1 MKNKKP
7 LLITLAVFCATLL
20 LITVTA
26 LLLRGRGGA
35 GFRNDDAPYPYQ
47 WTERSDGTVRL
58 TLDGSSLPE
67 GVWTAGDPGDDVAA
81 AELGETKRGKATAT
95 LTPAAEGRAELS
107 FVLMNGEEQLAEV
120 RLAIETLQKAN
131 GLAVTVIDHSEQA
144 RQARIGG
151 GNEEYPYTVY
161 TDDSGDLVIH
171 IADAGMPSEDDGSM
185 YDRWTA
191 ASSDELIA
199 SIIELRTVEDGVE
212 ARLTTHVSG
221 EAEVTISGEEADMT
235 YVFAVTSDSGT
246 LRLKNCTWSAY
257 ESQTPITEEEMNEV
271 LSGIADS
278 LKGLETA
285 AEP

>member
-67 GVWTAGDPGDDVAA
+67 GVWTSGDPGDDVAA

>member
-47 WTERSDGTVRL
+47 WTERPDGTVRL
-58 TLDGSSLPE
+58 TLDGSAVPE

-144 RQARIGG
+144 RQARTGG

-171 IADAGMPSEDDGSM
+171 IADAGIPSEDDGSM